1 MTLDEAGNWTGTF
14 SGLDKYTADGTEIA
28 YTVKEDEV
36 AGYTS
41 EVSGDATS
49 GFTVTNTQIPPNT
62 PPTTPQETPKKKS
75 SKKKLPYTGDVSTLA
90 SVAPFVAGSVAL
102 LGAGMVLGR
111 KRK

>member
-1 MTLDEAGNWTGTF
+1 TLDEAGNWTGSF

-75 SKKKLPYTGDVSTLA
+75 SKKKLPYTGDVSMLA